1 MKQYTFVIDCDRC
14 IGCKGCQVACKLQN
28 TVALGQG
35 RNKVCTIGPSG
46 VFPNLE
52 MYFMTAL
59 CQQCAEPFCVN
70 VCPTGACYKDESDGV
85 IKIDRSICIGCGSCK
100 RACPYDCINANKEL
114 RVADKCDICASLR
127 AKGESPA
134 CVRNCSGSALHFGDL
149 NDPESDV
156 AKLLAET
163 APEHIHTLRDE
174 GNGPTV
180 KYILRHAQWKDVLPQ
195 DCIEHSAF
203 KKGGR
208 KI

>member
-85 IKIDRSICIGCGSCK
+85 IKIDRGLCIGCGSCK

-149 NDPESDV
+149 NDPESEV

-163 APEHIHTLRDE
+163 ASEHIHTLRDE